1 MSVSETICNR
11 KANGDGGSVTKQRRT
26 APLSDTARPRKN
38 SSTPATSH
46 LTRPLRRVHLTK
58 TRQPRIGIWLKG
70 KEAIL
75 WGQSRHTLTWCGMHF
90 RSTQMD
96 QCNGFRSRLWQL
108 VRGIID
114 CKTRILLLTEKHVF
128 NCIYE
133 TYIIDCKTRLL
144 NVIPDAFSKI
154 VYSIVSVKRDELHDA
169 SNICKTRVNVRHAK
183 GRTLCLGSGKTFSFF
198 NPSQFQRGI
207 RDKLGKGRVQT
218 RKHYQIHLDT
228 SISLV

>member
-1 MSVSETICNR
+1 MIDCT
-11 KANGDGGSVTKQRRT
+11 T
-26 APLSDTARPRKN
+26 
-38 SSTPATSH
+38 
-46 LTRPLRRVHLTK
+46 RRVTRFLNRFLFPVINSLLLTSKSDSIVGCK
-58 TRQPRIGIWLKG
+58 TRIFKCDR
-70 KEAIL
+70 
-75 WGQSRHTLTWCGMHF
+75 
-90 RSTQMD
+90 
-96 QCNGFRSRLWQL
+96 
-108 VRGIID
+108 IID